1 MRLFAGKGKAEERI
15 AQLLLADAQCNGQRN
30 LMTESKPSLGDA
42 DYAQFAWARYRR
54 IMKWMLIPAIAAAFA
69 ALAWMHYYG
78 GGLTIAVA
86 IATTLG
92 VGLTVLMAA
101 ALMGLVFLSSGS
113 GHDDDVDAQG
123 KAGLE
128 KPEKNV

>member
-1 MRLFAGKGKAEERI
+1 
-15 AQLLLADAQCNGQRN
+15 
-30 LMTESKPSLGDA
+30 MTEGRPSLDDA
-42 DYAQFAWARYRR
+42 NYAQFAWARYRR
-54 IMKWMLIPAIAAAFA
+54 TMKWMLVPAIAAALV
-69 ALAWMHYYG
+69 ALAWMQYYG

-86 IATTLG
+86 LATTLG

-123 KAGLE
+123 KRSLE
-128 KPEKNV
+128 KPEKKA

>member
-1 MRLFAGKGKAEERI
+1 
-15 AQLLLADAQCNGQRN
+15 
-30 LMTESKPSLGDA
+30 MTESKPSLGDA

-54 IMKWMLIPAIAAAFA
+54 IMKWMLIPATAAAFT